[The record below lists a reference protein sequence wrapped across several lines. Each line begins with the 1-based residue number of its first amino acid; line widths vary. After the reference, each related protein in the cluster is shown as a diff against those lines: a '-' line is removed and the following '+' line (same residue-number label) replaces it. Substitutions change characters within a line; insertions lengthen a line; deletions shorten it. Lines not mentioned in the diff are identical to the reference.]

1 MFLAVAIVTQDFDF
15 VAENCGV
22 TIFNSRGSPWDGALS
37 FPGNFWIQISP
48 QITRNRPSQAEQVDR
63 SSFIFLDGGKPPEHY
78 WQTVIIRLSI
88 LLHKGPE
95 SDKMCRLHFLIV
107 STV

>member
-1 MFLAVAIVTQDFDF
+1 MGWRIKLPRKFLDTNKPPDHQK
-15 VAENCGV
+15 
-22 TIFNSRGSPWDGALS
+22 SS
-37 FPGNFWIQISP
+37 FPGRAS
-48 QITRNRPSQAEQVDR
+48 RPLLVY
-63 SSFIFLDGGKPPEHY
+63 FLGWGKPPEHY

-107 STV
+107 SV